1 MSWFKDKQI
10 LKIMKNNQK
19 TGKCGACRHTNQ
31 CIYLSLPPKMFCN
44 KKKDFVKL
52 NDKCSLFKD
61 IND

>member
-1 MSWFKDKQI
+1 MSWFTDKQI
-10 LKIMKNNQK
+10 LKIMK
-19 TGKCGACRHTNQ
+19 TGKCGSCKYTSQ

-52 NDKCSLFKD
+52 NDGCSLFKD